1 MIPVKNI
8 YYMLSYAFRLLREE
22 GYQKVGSE
30 DFENTTE
37 LFAAILIQGITLQ
50 IKRGLGREYVEK
62 MESLSAPKGKINITE
77 SIKKK
82 SPIRKQLV
90 CTYDEFSVNAR
101 MNQIIKSTGLLLL
114 RSDISAVR
122 RKELR
127 RLLVYFS
134 DVEEVDLRRANW
146 HFRYSRNNQSYR
158 LLISICRLLY
168 FGLLQTEE
176 SGKIKLMRFED
187 SQEMHALY
195 ENFLLAYYR
204 RTYPGLH
211 ASAAYIPWQLDDD
224 ENCLLPAMK
233 TDITLSCGGKTLIID
248 AKYYESGILQ
258 SQYEKKSVRS
268 AHLYQ
273 IFAYVKN
280 KATAMENPQNVAG
293 LLLYAG
299 TDEKVTPNQ
308 VYSMSGNRI
317 GVETLDLNQ
326 DFAGIKAHL
335 DHIVKDCFGV
345 L

>member
-1 MIPVKNI
+1 
-8 YYMLSYAFRLLREE
+8 MLSYAFRLLREE

-146 HFRYSRNNQSYR
+146 LQPEQSK
-158 LLISICRLLY
+158 LSAPDFNLSIAVLWL
-168 FGLLQTEE
+168 
-176 SGKIKLMRFED
+176 
-187 SQEMHALY
+187 
-195 ENFLLAYYR
+195 
-204 RTYPGLH
+204 
-211 ASAAYIPWQLDDD
+211 
-224 ENCLLPAMK
+224 
-233 TDITLSCGGKTLIID
+233 
-248 AKYYESGILQ
+248 
-258 SQYEKKSVRS
+258 
-268 AHLYQ
+268 
-273 IFAYVKN
+273 
-280 KATAMENPQNVAG
+280 
-293 LLLYAG
+293 
-299 TDEKVTPNQ
+299 TPNRGKRQ
-308 VYSMSGNRI
+308 NKVDEI
-317 GVETLDLNQ
+317 
-326 DFAGIKAHL
+326 
-335 DHIVKDCFGV
+335 
-345 L
+345 